1 MDTSNN
7 IIAIRKRD
15 ITLAHEAFVDLMDK
29 TERIL
34 NTEASAQPDEYK
46 RLNSS
51 TLESCAFEKIRLAC
65 SGTPFNADEVKL
77 ISGQRFPDIIA
88 DKYYGI

>member
-15 ITLAHEAFVDLMDK
+15 IALAHEAFVELMGR

-34 NTEASAQPDEYK
+34 NTEALARPDEYK
-46 RLNSS
+46 QLNSS
-51 TLESCAFEKIRLAC
+51 TLESCALQKIRLAC
-65 SGTPFNADEVKL
+65 ANSPFNPNEVKL
-77 ISGQRFPDIIA
+77 T
-88 DKYYGI
+88 